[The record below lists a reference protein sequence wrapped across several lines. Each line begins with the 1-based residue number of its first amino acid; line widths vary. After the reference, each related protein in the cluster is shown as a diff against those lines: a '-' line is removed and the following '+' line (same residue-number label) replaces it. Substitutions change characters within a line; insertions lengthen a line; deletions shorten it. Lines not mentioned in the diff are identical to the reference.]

1 MSLDLVAGSQFTP
14 TAFKTLLISRKQLC
28 IQKQSVKLIFEVEN
42 VSGLRAMCFPHS
54 GRRGEEAAGS
64 RRKSTSNRIVQVD
77 FHPKL
82 RMDCLNWAF
91 FENLYT
97 NVNFLSF
104 GTKVHGKLHG
114 NDKWKDPPYLLWSQ
128 CW

>member
-14 TAFKTLLISRKQLC
+14 TTFKALLLSLKRLC
-28 IQKQSVKLIFEVEN
+28 IEKQSVKLIFKN

-82 RMDCLNWAF
+82 RMDCKNWAF
-91 FENLYT
+91 LENLYT
-97 NVNFLSF
+97 NVNFLSSF
-104 GTKVHGKLHG
+104 
-114 NDKWKDPPYLLWSQ
+114 
-128 CW
+128 